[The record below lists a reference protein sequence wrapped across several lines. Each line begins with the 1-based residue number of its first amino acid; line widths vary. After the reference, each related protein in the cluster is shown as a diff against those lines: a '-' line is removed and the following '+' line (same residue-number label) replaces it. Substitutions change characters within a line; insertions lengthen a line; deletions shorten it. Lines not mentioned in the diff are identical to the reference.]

1 MLSQTLSRLTLAA
14 ATTLLAGL
22 MLTSCGGDTDGSGG
36 CTPGTLG
43 CDSTIGS
50 TQPIWDTTDPS
61 QLPASSTVAN
71 ICTATD
77 EKHFIRAYL
86 NEAYLWYDEIQ
97 AINPNFAASV
107 EEYFYS
113 LLVTTPDAYGQAK
126 DRFSFIIPT
135 KTADSLSTGANIGY
149 GVQWMTDASGYTRV
163 AMVNPGSPAEAA
175 GMARGGVLI
184 SIASSNNS
192 SWYPNT
198 SGATVT
204 FNYRDVP
211 GGPSRV
217 VTLTAAAIQDDPVPT
232 VSALDLGA
240 SGKVGYMLFT
250 DHSSVAQ
257 DKLIDAIASLQ
268 AQGINDLVLDM
279 RYNGGGYLYVA
290 EALASM
296 VAGPSAD
303 GKVFERLQFN
313 DKRATD
319 TADGTFPF
327 STQVLY
333 SAGGKYST
341 GDTLPALSLPRL
353 YVLTTDSTCS
363 ASESVIN
370 SLRGVDVNVVLIGST
385 TCGKPYGFTRRDN
398 CGEALYPIEFQGFN
412 NKGFGDYA
420 NGFAPSCTVGDDF
433 EHALGDPAESM
444 LSAALLHMSTGQC
457 PATSS
462 VAARDVARSAPA
474 VTGLQLTGRPVI
486 PGRVLL
492 GH

>member
-1 MLSQTLSRLTLAA
+1 MR
-14 ATTLLAGL
+14 
-22 MLTSCGGDTDGSGG
+22 
-36 CTPGTLG
+36 
-43 CDSTIGS
+43 I
-50 TQPIWDTTDPS
+50 
-61 QLPASSTVAN
+61 
-71 ICTATD
+71 
-77 EKHFIRAYL
+77 
-86 NEAYLWYDEIQ
+86 
-97 AINPNFAASV
+97 SV
-107 EEYFYS
+107 
-113 LLVTTPDAYGQAK
+113 
-126 DRFSFIIPT
+126 
-135 KTADSLSTGANIGY
+135 
-149 GVQWMTDASGYTRV
+149 M
-163 AMVNPGSPAEAA
+163 
-175 GMARGGVLI
+175 
-184 SIASSNNS
+184 
-192 SWYPNT
+192 
-198 SGATVT
+198 
-204 FNYRDVP
+204 
-211 GGPSRV
+211 
-217 VTLTAAAIQDDPVPT
+217 
-232 VSALDLGA
+232 GA